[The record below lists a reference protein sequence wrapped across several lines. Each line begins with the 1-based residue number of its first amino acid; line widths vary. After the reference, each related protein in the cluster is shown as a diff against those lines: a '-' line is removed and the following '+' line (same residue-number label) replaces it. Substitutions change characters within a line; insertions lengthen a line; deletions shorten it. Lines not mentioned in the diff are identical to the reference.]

1 MSCHC
6 RFRSL
11 QESET
16 FLTCGSSRAVVS
28 TQAGQAPGQVPREHI
43 QPNTRPHGTAR
54 HGDSPWPLTA
64 TPVTFRDRKQD
75 VTGRAEKA
83 TLLFSGSAGLP
94 GAGWPPSVRAQP
106 GRLPLVW
113 AVAWAAR
120 AALSSSLDPLGVDG
134 KAAVLAQPAG
144 PPLGRS
150 LTPALAPG
158 HEGHLGELCGG
169 DGLPS
174 LQRSVWQLLS
184 PERWARGS
192 KAQSL
197 LPSVLSLGPAP
208 TRGGLPGDTNQ
219 P

>member
-6 RFRSL
+6 RFRGL

-16 FLTCGSSRAVVS
+16 FLTCSSSRAVVS

-43 QPNTRPHGTAR
+43 QPNTRPHGTAQCD
-54 HGDSPWPLTA
+54 DSPQPLTA

-83 TLLFSGSAGLP
+83 TLPFSGSTGLP

-113 AVAWAAR
+113 AVTWVPW

-134 KAAVLAQPAG
+134 KAAVFTQPAG
-144 PPLGRS
+144 PLLERS
-150 LTPALAPG
+150 LTAASAPG

-174 LQRSVWQLLS
+174 LQRSIWHTF
-184 PERWARGS
+184 P
-192 KAQSL
+192 
-197 LPSVLSLGPAP
+197 
-208 TRGGLPGDTNQ
+208 
-219 P
+219 